1 MERNENAS
9 TELLMSWMQSGGVIS
24 GGAMPSHA
32 DNKGLSAAAGSLQ
45 FLCPG
50 QTSPSHGDNKGLSAA
65 AGSLNVE
72 CPGHY
77 SEDDMPSYAD
87 NKGLGVTYTPYC

>member
-1 MERNENAS
+1 MERVEHVSN
-9 TELLMSWMQSGGVIS
+9 ELLTNWMQSGGAIS
-24 GGAMPSHA
+24 GRTVSSHG

-65 AGSLNVE
+65 AGSVQVY
-72 CPGHY
+72 CPG
-77 SEDDMPSYAD
+77 
-87 NKGLGVTYTPYC
+87 

>member
-1 MERNENAS
+1 MEKNENAS

-50 QTSPSHGDNKGLSAA
+50 QVSPSHADNKGLSV
-65 AGSLNVE
+65 AG
-72 CPGHY
+72 Y
-77 SEDDMPSYAD
+77 S
-87 NKGLGVTYTPYC
+87 KTYTPYC